1 MKVKI
6 LIGSVVAAAAL
17 IFGAISFV
25 ETNVEYTDFQT
36 AIASHKKVQVK
47 GEWLRDRESAFEA
60 SSGKFIF
67 AMRDDHGQ
75 EMKVAYDGAKPNNFE
90 IANAIVVKG
99 RYQEGVFQASD
110 ILTKCPSKYEGDAA
124 TVKKTL

>member
-17 IFGAISFV
+17 IFCAITFV
-25 ETNVEYTDFQT
+25 KTNVEYTDFQT
-36 AIASHKKVQVK
+36 AIASHKTVQVK

-67 AMRDDHGQ
+67 AMRDDHGK
-75 EMKVAYDGAKPNNFE
+75 EMKVCYDGARPNNFE

-124 TVKKTL
+124 AVKKTL

>member
-1 MKVKI
+1 MRVKI
-6 LIGSVVAAAAL
+6 LTGAVVAALAL
-17 IFGAISFV
+17 IFGAITFV
-25 ETNVEYTDFQT
+25 KTNVEYTDFQT
-36 AIASHKKVQVK
+36 AIVSHKTVQVK

-67 AMRDDHGQ
+67 QMRDGHGK
-75 EMKVAYDGAKPNNFE
+75 EMKVCYGGAKPNNFE

-99 RYQEGVFQASD
+99 SYQEGVFQASD

-124 TVKKTL
+124 AVKKTL

>member
-1 MKVKI
+1 MKIKI
-6 LIGSVVAAAAL
+6 VIGSIVIVAAL
-17 IFGAISFV
+17 VFGAISFV

-36 AIASHKKVQVK
+36 AVSSHKKVQVK
-47 GEWLRDRESAFEA
+47 GEWIKERESVFDV
-60 SSGKFIF
+60 SSGTFTFFMK
-67 AMRDDHGQ
+67 DDSGK
-75 EMKVAYDGAKPNNFE
+75 EMQVVYGGAKPNNFE

-99 RYQEGVFQASD
+99 RYQEGVFHASE

>member
-6 LIGSVVAAAAL
+6 LIGAVVSAAAL
-17 IFGAISFV
+17 IFGAITFV
-25 ETNVEYTDFQT
+25 KENVEYTDFQT
-36 AIASHKKVQVK
+36 AIASHKTVQVK

-67 AMRDDHGQ
+67 AMRDDHGK
-75 EMKVAYDGAKPNNFE
+75 EMKVCYDGARPNNFE

-99 RYQEGVFQASD
+99 RYREGVFQASD